1 MSKRGAALSI
11 VLAATL
17 GLACC
22 ESAPV
27 SKSEPP
33 RPAPAAPRE
42 PSPAP
47 ARPQQAPEAESE
59 GMTVYELQDRLA
71 ALGYKPGTVDGVLG
85 PRTVDALKKFQGDK
99 NLAVTGTINVET
111 IRALRTAKP

>member
-1 MSKRGAALSI
+1 MSKNGATLSI

-17 GLACC
+17 CLAAC
-22 ESAPV
+22 ESAPP
-27 SKSEPP
+27 KSEPAK
-33 RPAPAAPRE
+33 PAPAAPRE

-47 ARPQQAPEAESE
+47 ARPQQAAPEAESE

-85 PRTVDALKKFQGDK
+85 PRTVDALKKFQSDK
-99 NLAVTGTINVET
+99 NLAVTGTINAET